1 MSILEVNHLKKVYK
15 TRLGGASV
23 TALTDINFSV
33 EPGEFVAIMGES
45 GSGKT
50 TLLNILASLDV
61 ATAGNVILEGKELSS
76 LKEKERAQFRRD
88 NLGFIFQD
96 FNLLDNFT
104 IEDNIM
110 LPLVLAGEKYE
121 SMQKKLMPIAQKLE
135 IADLLK
141 KFPYEVSGGQKQ
153 RTAIAR
159 ALITE
164 PKILLADEPTGALD
178 SRTSTKLMKQL
189 VKVNEGGQT
198 LLMVTHSTV
207 AASYASRVMFIKDGE
222 VFHQLYRG
230 NMSRDEMLGKIS
242 DAVSAL
248 MRGGMDDES

>member
-1 MSILEVNHLKKVYK
+1 MEVVVAKNVRKVYGINK
-15 TRLGGASV
+15 ENQVVALKGIDLTINTGDYICVMGPSGA
-23 TALTDINFSV
+23 
-33 EPGEFVAIMGES
+33 
-45 GSGKT
+45 GKS
-50 TLLNILASLDV
+50 TLLNV
-61 ATAGNVILEGKELSS
+61 LSTID
-76 LKEKERAQFRRD
+76 LPTGGQVLINNTNIMTMTENQMCDFRYK

-164 PKILLADEPTGALD
+164 PKVLLADEPTGALD